1 MSENSFISSH
11 DFATLFRAGRFK
23 PKPTIQVLE
32 ISGCAG
38 SSIEAVIANDE
49 GDVLGCCWQGDFE
62 KLIQLAAV
70 ESDTA
75 LSNPN
80 IHVVNAAIKEMKI
93 VRERVQVLERDIARQ
108 LATTVVPFQRRPH

>member
-1 MSENSFISSH
+1 MSENSFISNQVL
-11 DFATLFRAGRFK
+11 ATLFRAGRFK

-49 GDVLGCCWQGDFE
+49 GEILGCCWQGDLE
-62 KLIQLAAV
+62 KLISLADA
-70 ESDTA
+70 ENDTV

-80 IHVVNAAIKEMKI
+80 IHVVNAAIKEMKNT
-93 VRERVQVLERDIARQ
+93 RERVQVLARDIERQ
-108 LATTVVPFQRRPH
+108 HATTVVPFPRRPH